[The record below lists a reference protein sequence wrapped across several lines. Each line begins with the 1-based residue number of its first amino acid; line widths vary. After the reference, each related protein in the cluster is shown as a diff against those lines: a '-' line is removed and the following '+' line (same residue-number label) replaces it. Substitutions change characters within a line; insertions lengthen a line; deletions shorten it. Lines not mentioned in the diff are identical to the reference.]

1 MDRFPCFHNDSSAG
15 NNFLKAAGHHDQ
27 TISILAGQMKFML
40 IMPKNPVAHHG
51 WATKKIL
58 KFRPSKTAS
67 NAILEPIL
75 TVF

>member
-1 MDRFPCFHNDSSAG
+1 MGCSAG

-27 TISILAGQMKFML
+27 TISILAGQMKFMPV
-40 IMPKNPVAHHG
+40 MPKNPVAHHG